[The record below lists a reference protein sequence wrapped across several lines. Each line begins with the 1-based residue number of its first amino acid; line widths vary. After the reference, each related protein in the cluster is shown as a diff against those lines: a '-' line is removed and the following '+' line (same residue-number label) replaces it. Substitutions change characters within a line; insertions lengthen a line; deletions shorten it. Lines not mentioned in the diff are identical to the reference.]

1 MSSPTRFKNG
11 VTNVASTNILNQ
23 YGLLDPTTWFTDF
36 DDFTSFTT
44 GVTTKWTETVI
55 GTGTCA
61 AAADVAGGA
70 IILTNSAAD
79 NDGYQLQK
87 VPSSFL
93 LAAGKKAVFKA
104 RFAVSDATQSDLL
117 IGLNIVDT
125 TLLGATAGDGSTDG
139 IFFQKDD
146 GVATLDVYCQK
157 NATTGQTSAT
167 SVATLVDATYLTV
180 AWYYDGVSKV
190 WYAIDGVTKGY
201 LDGSSTYLPDAQLTI
216 SMALL
221 NGAGAAKT
229 MTVDYILAAVE
240 R

>member
-1 MSSPTRFKNG
+1 MSAPTRYPNG
-11 VTNVASTNILNQ
+11 ITNVNSTNILNRFGQ
-23 YGLLDPTTWFTDF
+23 LDPTTWFTDF

-44 GVTTKWTETVI
+44 GVATKWTETVI

-61 AAADVAGGA
+61 ATAVAGGA
-70 IILTNSAAD
+70 ILMTNSAAD

-87 VPSSFL
+87 VPASFL
-93 LAAGKKAVFKA
+93 LVAGKKAVFKA

-125 TLLGATAGDGSTDG
+125 TLLGATAGAGSTDG

-146 GVATLDVYCQK
+146 GSTSLAVYCQK
-157 NATTGQTSAT
+157 DATTGQTSAT
-167 SVATLVDATYLTV
+167 GVGTVADGVYITV

-190 WYAIDGVTKGY
+190 WYAVDGVTKGY
-201 LDGSSTYLPDAQLTI
+201 LNGSSTYLPDAQLTI

-221 NGAGAAKT
+221 NGEAVAKT
-229 MTVDYILAAVE
+229 MTVDYVLAAVE